1 VQAKGILEPGD
12 KIGSSS
18 LTIVLEAS
26 PIVEGAVYTDNY
38 GGKYSGRYRYG
49 MQVIVNEPL
58 RSGGGSVI
66 DGGGLSGCVSIENSE
81 NSGDIKGSNSVGG
94 IMGGSGYTKLIDKV
108 INYGTVTGTSQVG
121 GILGNTS
128 SGKIGE
134 ALNLGQ
140 VSAENSCRA

>member
-1 VQAKGILEPGD
+1 MTLNNLNALPGVQAKGILEPGD

-81 NSGDIKGSNSVGG
+81 NSGDIKGSNSV
-94 IMGGSGYTKLIDKV
+94 SPESLQFRWLTKSVD
-108 INYGTVTGTSQVG
+108 
-121 GILGNTS
+121 
-128 SGKIGE
+128 
-134 ALNLGQ
+134 
-140 VSAENSCRA
+140 